1 MPAAMS
7 LVPSSTEPPPTE
19 SRKST
24 FSVLPRAMALRRVSI
39 LGLGSMPQNSTKSR
53 PLSAATTW
61 SYTPFFLTEPPPKV
75 TMIFLSAGISF
86 ASLAMEP
93 LPKINLTGFWKVKL
107 FIRFSFI
114 LFVFPTNCR
123 KVLFVGLKALFQA
136 SYFMPHFRA
145 TVCTRTLSAFA
156 VRTCGR
162 GIWQR
167 PESPTTWPHAPSLP
181 GPGRSVCRCSRSSRP
196 T

>member
-1 MPAAMS
+1 
-7 LVPSSTEPPPTE
+7 
-19 SRKST
+19 
-24 FSVLPRAMALRRVSI
+24 MALRRVSI

-123 KVLFVGLKALFQA
+123 KVLFRRVESIVSSFIFYAAFSRYRL
-136 SYFMPHFRA
+136 YRI
-145 TVCTRTLSAFA
+145 LSAFA

-162 GIWQR
+162 GIW
-167 PESPTTWPHAPSLP
+167 
-181 GPGRSVCRCSRSSRP
+181 
-196 T
+196 

>member
-7 LVPSSTEPPPTE
+7 LVPFFTDPPPTE

-24 FSVLPRAMALRRVSI
+24 FSALPWAMALRRVSI

-114 LFVFPTNCR
+114 LFVFPTKCR
-123 KVLFVGLKALFQA
+123 KALFVGLKALFQA

-162 GIWQR
+162 GIW
-167 PESPTTWPHAPSLP
+167 
-181 GPGRSVCRCSRSSRP
+181 
-196 T
+196 